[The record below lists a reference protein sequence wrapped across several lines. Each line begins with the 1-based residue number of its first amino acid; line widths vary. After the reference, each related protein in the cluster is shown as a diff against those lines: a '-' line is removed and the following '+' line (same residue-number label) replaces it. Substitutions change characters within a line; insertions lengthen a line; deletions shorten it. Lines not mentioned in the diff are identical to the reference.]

1 MKKIFILTGEP
12 SGDKLAST
20 VISRLKQKHSDV
32 EFLSVGGPHL
42 NALGV
47 KSIYDL
53 KNITYIGF
61 TSVIL
66 NIFKIR
72 NKINETVDEIIKFK
86 PDILFSV
93 DSPDFTLRVAEK
105 VKKINPNIK
114 TIHYV
119 APQVWVWREGRIK
132 KFKKFLDHILLL
144 FNFEKKYFDKENIKT
159 TFVGHPLL
167 EKNVKSKI
175 DLSNLIPKNKKII
188 SLFAGSRSSETSVL
202 LPILI
207 DFIKLMNG
215 KFNDYLFV
223 FHTTEE
229 NKNYVI
235 DNIKIAN
242 LDNIQVISEENVK
255 SQILL
260 NSVFAV
266 SKSGTVSLEICNAKI
281 PSIIIYKMNFLN
293 FLIVK
298 FLVKIKYANIINIIN
313 NKEVIPELIQN
324 ECNSK
329 EIFKSVVY
337 FLKNPAL
344 MDKQIN
350 DFTNTLG
357 KIRSKTSSAD
367 EVSSV
372 LSAIQVYFIQ
382 KSEIKKRKVIRKKNL
397 KIYAK

>member
-12 SGDKLAST
+12 SGDKLASK
-20 VISRLKQKHSDV
+20 VISRLKENRSDI
-32 EFLSVGGPHL
+32 EFLSVGGSHL
-42 NALGV
+42 NALGI

-53 KNITYIGF
+53 KQITYIGF
-61 TSVIL
+61 TSVIF

-72 NKINETVDEIIKFK
+72 KKISETVDKIIKFK

-119 APQVWVWREGRIK
+119 APQVWVWREGRVK

-144 FNFEKKYFDKENIKT
+144 FNFEKKYFDKENIKN

-167 EKNVKSKI
+167 EKSFKSKA
-175 DLSNLIPKNKKII
+175 DLSNLIPKDKKII
-188 SLFAGSRSSETSVL
+188 SIYAGSRSSETSIL
-202 LPILI
+202 LPILV
-207 DFIKLMNG
+207 DFIKLMND

-223 FHTTEE
+223 FHATEE
-229 NKNYVI
+229 NKNYINNNV
-235 DNIKIAN
+235 KTSN
-242 LDNIQVISEENVK
+242 LDNVQVISEENIK
-255 SQILL
+255 SQILS

-281 PSIIIYKMNFLN
+281 PSIIIYKMNFIN
-293 FLIVK
+293 FMIVK
-298 FLVKIKYANIINIIN
+298 FLVKVKFANIINIIN

-329 EIFKSVVY
+329 EIFKSVIY
-337 FLKNPAL
+337 FLKNPGL

-350 DFTNTLG
+350 DISNTLYE
-357 KIRSKTSSAD
+357 IRSKTSS
-367 EVSSV
+367 
-372 LSAIQVYFIQ
+372 
-382 KSEIKKRKVIRKKNL
+382 SEEACSILNKYL
-397 KIYAK
+397 T